1 MKKIFLI
8 LICLIFSSGLALA
21 EHGTKN
27 EKKYGST
34 QPQKMKGKN
43 KYKSGFYSCVNG
55 KFKHKSGTKVKDPQN
70 TILIIYNHGGGFGQ
84 PDQKEPDRKSRL
96 LATCGLGG
104 IKIGDKETIMWN
116 NKEMGGGGEKWGGA
130 AGPIDYA
137 PKGTLIW
144 QKCMMKAKL
153 VLRTME
159 DYELKEEPMTPET
172 SFYKCIMTNFNSMK
186 RFEKTV
192 ELVKMFIDQGV
203 PPKQIF
209 IIGVSAGG
217 WDAVRMSG
225 LYGNGK
231 LINAGIAVDPGGWY
245 FNAWGTPGGI
255 YWFYMKEVRD
265 KYTKPLPLLFFGMN
279 STDIGATAATYDDM
293 KWIKEKGGEMIKF
306 PEISMDKNV
315 LKKGKREDKEYF
327 LDGVECKIRNR
338 ANRGIGSYFEAA
350 SGHAF
355 FYSACFPHYNPQIID
370 FITKKM
376 Q

>member
-34 QPQKMKGKN
+34 QPQKMQGKN

-104 IKIGDKETIMWN
+104 IEIGGKTTIVWN
-116 NKEMGGGGEKWGGA
+116 NKKMGGGGKWGGA
-130 AGPIDYA
+130 RGPGGWAG
-137 PKGTLIW
+137 PKGTEIW
-144 QKCMMKAKL
+144 QKCQHL
-153 VLRTME
+153 GRYQNRNLE
-159 DYELKEEPMTPET
+159 EYEKNIVKQNPENN
-172 SFYKCIMTNFNSMK
+172 FFECIMTNFNGFK
-186 RFEKTV
+186 RFEKTI

-217 WDAVRMSG
+217 WDAVRMAG
-225 LYGNGK
+225 LYGNGE
-231 LINAGIAVDPGGWY
+231 LVNGGIGIDPGGWY
-245 FNAWGTPGGI
+245 NMQPPGNI
-255 YWFYMKEVRD
+255 YWFYMSEAKK
-265 KYTKPLPLLFFGMN
+265 KYKKPLPVLFMGMN
-279 STDIGATAATYDDM
+279 TTDVGAARAKYDDM
-293 KWIKEKGGEMIKF
+293 KWIEDMGGEMVKF
-306 PEISMDKNV
+306 VELDVKA
-315 LKKGKREDKEYF
+315 LKAKEEGATEYY
-327 LDGVECKIRNR
+327 LDGVECKIRAR
-338 ANRGIGSYFEAA
+338 AEHGIGKWYKAA

-355 FYSACFPHYNPQIID
+355 AYSACFPHYNPQILD